1 MSQLSQLSQLL
12 SQPLL
17 TWPLLSRPQRKPS
30 AASVWKRYRL
40 PPSLERRRCAWF
52 AAVTSTASAVTRTGR
67 SKVAFKGAPSAVLPC
82 PAATKSVFPEGCVPV
97 YLNGPL
103 DLVWTIEEM
112 ISHLCACCRISSIEH
127 GPWCT
132 ECHAVRYCSEECR
145 HLDSDRTSKH
155 AVTATNFYRQ

>member
-40 PPSLERRRCAWF
+40 PPSLERRRCAWSRER
-52 AAVTSTASAVTRTGR
+52 AGGYTHDISGNEHEVDCLVVAPTMLALARAV
-67 SKVAFKGAPSAVLPC
+67 
-82 PAATKSVFPEGCVPV
+82 KSVFPEGCVPV

-103 DLVWTIEEM
+103 DLVWTIEVT
-112 ISHLCACCRISSIEH
+112 SHLCACCRISSIEH